1 MNRRERR
8 RIAREAERARSHARG
23 PPFPPA
29 VVELDV
35 TDWSPDRC
43 AVCRLPRLDPWGFPT
58 HVSLSDGTW
67 IVTVSFIVGNESA
80 EIDGHAFV
88 EEAVA

>member
-1 MNRRERR
+1 MNRRARR
-8 RIAREAERARSHARG
+8 RAAREAARAASG
-23 PPFPPA
+23 WS
-29 VVELDV
+29 VTVEQDV
-35 TDWSPDRC
+35 PDWSPDRC

-67 IVTVSFIVGNESA
+67 TITVSLIVVGGFA